1 MRLFIIRKDK
11 RRAKPFERKQRTAGT
26 PRRME
31 EVVYTHPAKKFSG
44 KARKKAYIKR
54 I

>member
-11 RRAKPFERKQRTAGT
+11 RRAKPFGRKQKIAGIL
-26 PRRME
+26 RQME

-44 KARKKAYIKR
+44 KARKKPI
-54 I
+54 